1 MSDEQLVRVR
11 DKTSNE
17 IGYIGRAWLDR
28 WPDDFEEIGD
38 ADTDPAPAPSAPTA
52 APQQPAAPQPQSR
65 F

>member
-28 WPDDFEEIGD
+28 WPDEFEEVR
-38 ADTDPAPAPSAPTA
+38 DTEPEPAPAPSVPAA
-52 APQQPAAPQPQSR
+52 APQQAPAPQSQSR